1 LDERDMNYAAESVTY
16 LHLGVIVCATATTP
30 TPKDAAMPSRIHR
43 TMDRPSFADVGSG
56 RYAIARMSWLAGE
69 RGRRPI

>member
-1 LDERDMNYAAESVTY
+1 
-16 LHLGVIVCATATTP
+16 
-30 TPKDAAMPSRIHR
+30 MPSRMHR

-69 RGRRPI
+69 RGRRPIGQAAPYRLPAAAVAQIDEYVDGLAWRLRNLGTA